1 MHRNYC
7 VRSGFCGST
16 VLSGSS
22 GHSVSCY
29 TTAGVSSAGNAV
41 YSLGKWW

>member
-22 GHSVSCY
+22 GDQVSFNTTVGGSGSVF
-29 TTAGVSSAGNAV
+29 AKG
-41 YSLGKWW
+41 